1 MEKRRIDRR
10 VMRTRAMLHD
20 ALLSLLGEKSYD
32 AITVEDIC
40 HSANVGR
47 STFYAHYT
55 GKDDLM
61 RSGFRPLRESL
72 LGRHRNVET
81 PRDMKDRRF
90 TFSLTMLEHARGHMH
105 LHRTLV
111 GNRGGTIAFGAV
123 RQLLCDLVSRELAPP
138 AGRNAKD
145 TMPREFVVQYVVGAY
160 MAVLTWWLDNGA
172 QLAPQQVDAMF
183 QRLVSEGIG
192 PGRRRPP

>member
-1 MEKRRIDRR
+1 MANRWIDRR
-10 VMRTRAMLHD
+10 VVRTRATLHD
-20 ALLSLLGEKSYD
+20 ALLSLLSEKSYD

-55 GKDDLM
+55 GKDDLI

-72 LGRHRNVET
+72 LGRHRNAET
-81 PRDMKDRRF
+81 PGDMKGRRF
-90 TFSLTMLEHARGHMH
+90 TFSLTMLEHARDHMH

-111 GNRGGTIAFGAV
+111 GNRGGTIAFGTV
-123 RQLLCDLVSRELAPP
+123 RQLLCDLVGRELAAPD
-138 AGRNAKD
+138 GRNAKD
-145 TMPREFVVQYVVGAY
+145 AMPREFEVQYVVGAY

-172 QLAPQQVDAMF
+172 QLAPQHVDAMF
-183 QRLVSEGIG
+183 QRLLSEGIG
-192 PGRRRPP
+192 PGHRRPS